1 MFQAAR
7 RYSQTNLR
15 EHPIKREKIISNKLQ
30 HWPTTAKSCAPSTST
45 SENMTLTEPCAL
57 VFIVQIIDFHT

>member
-15 EHPIKREKIISNKLQ
+15 EHPIKREKIICNKLQ
-30 HWPTTAKSCAPSTST
+30 HWTTPAKSGATTSST
-45 SENMTLTEPCAL
+45 SENVTLTEPCAL
-57 VFIVQIIDFHT
+57 VFIVQIDFHT